1 MTRLVHEEKTAWLL
15 EEGPEPDCTI
25 QSQFSLLRNISD
37 FPFPCRSTDDEKQAV
52 EDRVRA
58 TVERL
63 GLFEGGC
70 YVSLLSADPLEARY
84 WAERGLLS
92 LDMLR
97 GSGPRGLYIS
107 NDQSLGLSINGS
119 DHLCLTG
126 LAAGFQ
132 MYDIW
137 MRLNQIDDAL
147 ASQLNLAYS
156 KQYGFLTSAL
166 NQCGTGVRATALA
179 CLPCL
184 TMEGKVGTLAQYM
197 RQRKHALRGVRPGMS
212 RLAPQKRVVAG
223 VQRDAGHTMEGLY
236 RDPADAVVTDVS
248 EAAGDLYLLSHTT
261 TMGPSE
267 PEMAFCLRHV
277 LKEIIGRERTA
288 REALRETAAPRL
300 DDRVMRALGLA
311 QNARLLGYAE
321 GLELLSSLRLGHA
334 SGLLRGFTYS
344 DLNCLMTTTQSTHIE
359 RQLGVDADDLAL
371 NQARAAMFRAQFT
384 GAVELN

>member
-1 MTRLVHEEKTAWLL
+1 
-15 EEGPEPDCTI
+15 
-25 QSQFSLLRNISD
+25 
-37 FPFPCRSTDDEKQAV
+37 
-52 EDRVRA
+52 
-58 TVERL
+58 
-63 GLFEGGC
+63 
-70 YVSLLSADPLEARY
+70 
-84 WAERGLLS
+84 
-92 LDMLR
+92 
-97 GSGPRGLYIS
+97 
-107 NDQSLGLSINGS
+107 
-119 DHLCLTG
+119 
-126 LAAGFQ
+126 

-212 RLAPQKRVVAG
+212 RIAQHKKVAAG

-236 RDPADAVVTDVS
+236 RDLADAVVTDVS

-277 LKEIIGRERTA
+277 LKEIIGRERAA
-288 REALRETAAPRL
+288 RETLRETAAPRL

-359 RQLGVDADDLAL
+359 KQLGGDADDLAL